1 MKECDCGMIPPCYG
15 SLERAIY
22 EEAKKVNDEWKKSR
36 ALHGKIID
44 KLRNKL
50 IEGGF
55 LDDTHDKVYGLNKQ
69 MCDLERGLS
78 NDFLDM
84 QVRIAD
90 KLAKDVVE
98 GVRTP
103 DWAKNMLAGIPE
115 QLSRAEYEIL
125 EEILKEKNRFME
137 EKKTKKMTKAEA
149 FEWLKGKKVNT
160 KGRGKEVQTKLF
172 ECGVGWANNHFVYYD
187 FGDYLLIQTDGCLYH
202 CGYEGD
208 SYWRAHHFEEISAD
222 DILSIE
228 IIDEKKCSE
237 EDALDLISTVGARL
251 SGVLRRME
259 GHKHIVITEDDV
271 ILYDEGMSLFHSDPF

>member
-1 MKECDCGMIPPCYG
+1 MNECKCGRIPPCYG

-22 EEAKKVNDEWKKSR
+22 EEAKKVNDEWEKSR
-36 ALHGKIID
+36 ARHGKLIA

-50 IEGGF
+50 MEGGF
-55 LDDTHDKVYGLNKQ
+55 LDDTHDKVYELNRQ

-84 QVRIAD
+84 QVRITD

-115 QLSRAEYEIL
+115 QLSRAEYDIL
-125 EEILKEKNRFME
+125 DEILKEKNRFME

-149 FEWLKGKKVNT
+149 FEYLKGKKVYVNSHSAHI
-160 KGRGKEVQTKLF
+160 QTKLF
-172 ECGVGWANNHFVYYD
+172 EAGYTRSSGSRNVDNEDMPFLLTTNHGEFFAICNMRD
-187 FGDYLLIQTDGCLYH
+187 FAKV
-202 CGYEGD
+202 
-208 SYWRAHHFEEISAD
+208 SYEEISAD

-228 IIDEKKCSE
+228 IVEEKKDDERKGETLE
-237 EDALDLISTVGARL
+237 EIAKLGGKISDLIEEYEGDIIIEIDQYEVLLRN
-251 SGVLRRME
+251 SG
-259 GHKHIVITEDDV
+259 D
-271 ILYDEGMSLFHSDPF
+271 ILYRK

>member
-1 MKECDCGMIPPCYG
+1 MNECKCGRIPPCYG

-22 EEAKKVNDEWKKSR
+22 EEAKKVNDEWEKSR
-36 ALHGKIID
+36 ARHGKLID
-44 KLRNKL
+44 KLRDKL
-50 IEGGF
+50 MEGGF
-55 LDDTHDKVYGLNKQ
+55 LDDTHDKVYELNRQ

-115 QLSRAEYEIL
+115 QLSRAEYDIL
-125 EEILKEKNRFME
+125 DEILKEKNRFME

-149 FEWLKGKKVNT
+149 FEYLKGKRVACDSNN
-160 KGRGKEVQTKLF
+160 EELVQRKLF
-172 ECGVGWANNHFVYYD
+172 EVGIRWRGGKADVTSVAPFLFINPN
-187 FGDYLLIQTDGCLYH
+187 GITH
-202 CGYEGD
+202 CGSREWFDLHEY
-208 SYWRAHHFEEISAD
+208 EEISAD

-228 IIDEKKCSE
+228 IVEEKE
-237 EDALDLISTVGARL
+237 ETENINIELEKWIGVVRDKFCCNGWSFVISASNFALIKGDLIEERTPN
-251 SGVLRRME
+251 
-259 GHKHIVITEDDV
+259 K
-271 ILYDEGMSLFHSDPF
+271 